1 MLQHDLL
8 VRSEASL
15 FGTLQDDLLVRS
27 EAVA

>member
-15 FGTLQDDLLVRS
+15 FGMLQDDLLVRS